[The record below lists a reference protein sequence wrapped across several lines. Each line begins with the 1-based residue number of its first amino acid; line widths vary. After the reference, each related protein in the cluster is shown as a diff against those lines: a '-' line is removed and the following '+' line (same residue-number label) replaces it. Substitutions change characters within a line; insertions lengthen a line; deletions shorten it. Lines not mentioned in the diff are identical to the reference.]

1 MKAKCCTICGGDP
14 IFVEYAVPQYKE
26 PDLWEETEEGL
37 EPIILLKQIEC
48 KDCGARNCLLSI
60 STDQV
65 IRNWNEGHIVQLICR
80 ESAPKEET

>member
-48 KDCGARNCLLSI
+48 KAHFFDDLMSN
-60 STDQV
+60 
-65 IRNWNEGHIVQLICR
+65 LI
-80 ESAPKEET
+80 A